1 VTKAA
6 NKNGRNVSPGESTPG
21 DTALTAL
28 ALDQPIR
35 MLIDDILEAAREYL
49 DTDVAFVSEFA
60 GGEQVFRHVAGDAAL
75 FRLSSEL
82 RVPLGWMYCKAMT
95 EGLLDEAIPDT
106 AADPV
111 ASAMEVTLD
120 ANIGSYVGVPITLP
134 DGRVWG
140 SMACVSRQADHSVG
154 KRDVRFMRMLARIYS
169 EQLEREERE
178 AVARRQKRA
187 QIRAVLREHR
197 LTTVLQ
203 PIVDLVSGAPVGYEA
218 LARFEGET
226 PQSPDLWFAAA
237 ETVGLGRELELA
249 AVKSALEHLDN
260 LPEDVYLSLN
270 VSPDTAMTQ
279 EFATLIEG
287 GTERIVIEV
296 TEHAAIGDYP
306 QFNSS
311 VARLRFRGMR
321 YAVDDAGAGFATFSH
336 ILSTKPDIVKLDMS
350 LIRDI
355 HRDLARRA
363 LLHGLIYF
371 IEQINATAVAEGVET
386 LEEAESL
393 KRLGV
398 HCAQGYYFGR
408 PGEAVRA
415 VSRGVGDLEQR
426 RGRVRVLPLAK

>member
-1 VTKAA
+1 VT
-6 NKNGRNVSPGESTPG
+6 PGDSTPG
-21 DTALTAL
+21 DSALSAL
-28 ALDQPIR
+28 ALEQPMR

-49 DTDVAFVSEFA
+49 DTDVAFVSEFS

-95 EGLLDEAIPDT
+95 EGRLREAIPDT
-106 AADPV
+106 AADPI

-140 SMACVSRQADHSVG
+140 SMACLSRQADNSVG
-154 KRDVRFMRMLARIYS
+154 KRDVRFMRMLGRIYA

-178 AVARRQKRA
+178 AVARRQKRS
-187 QIRAVLREHR
+187 QIRAVLRENR
-197 LTTVLQ
+197 LITVLQ
-203 PIVDLVSGAPVGYEA
+203 PIVDLVSGAAVGYEA

-226 PQSPDLWFAAA
+226 PQSPDLWFTAAYK
-237 ETVGLGRELELA
+237 VGLGRELELA
-249 AVKSALEHLDN
+249 AVKSALEHLDS
-260 LPEDVYLSLN
+260 LPADVYLSVN
-270 VSPDTAMTQ
+270 VSPDTAVTP
-279 EFATLIEG
+279 EFAALIEG

-296 TEHAAIGDYP
+296 TEHAAIADYP

-386 LEEAESL
+386 LEEAEAL

-408 PGEAVRA
+408 PGEAVRT
-415 VSRGVGDLEQR
+415 VPSSVGDADQL
-426 RGRVRVLPLAK
+426 RGRVRVLPQAK

>member
-1 VTKAA
+1 VTQ
-6 NKNGRNVSPGESTPG
+6 GENTPG
-21 DTALTAL
+21 DHALTAL
-28 ALDQPIR
+28 ALEHPLR
-35 MLIDDILEAAREYL
+35 LLVDDILEAAREYL
-49 DTDVAFVSEFA
+49 DMDVAFVAEFA
-60 GGEQVFRHVAGDAAL
+60 GNEQVFRHVAGDAAI

-95 EGLLDEAIPDT
+95 EGRLAEAIPDT
-106 AADPV
+106 STDPV
-111 ASAMEVTLD
+111 ASVMKVTRD
-120 ANIGSYVGVPITLP
+120 AHVGSYVGVPVSLP

-140 SMACVSRQADHSVG
+140 SMACLSRRHDHSVG
-154 KRDVRFMRMLARIYS
+154 KRDVRFMRMLARIYA
-169 EQLEREERE
+169 EQLEREERQ
-178 AVARRQKRA
+178 AVERRQKRA
-187 QIRAVLREHR
+187 QIRAILRDER
-197 LTTVLQ
+197 LVTVLQ
-203 PIVDLVSGAPVGYEA
+203 PIVDLVSGEPVGFEA

-226 PQSPDLWFAAA
+226 PQPPNIWFATAG
-237 ETVGLGRELELA
+237 EVGLGCELELA
-249 AVKSALEHLDN
+249 AVRSALGHLET
-260 LPEDVYLSLN
+260 LPDGTYLSLN
-270 VSPDTAMTQ
+270 VSPETAITN
-279 EFATLIEG
+279 EFAVLMDR
-287 GTERIVIEV
+287 GTDRVVIEV

-386 LEEAESL
+386 IEEAEAL

-408 PGEAVRA
+408 PGEAPRPAAEVDQP
-415 VSRGVGDLEQR
+415 SRSTGSG
-426 RGRVRVLPLAK
+426 VRVLPLAK

>member
-1 VTKAA
+1 MIA
-6 NKNGRNVSPGESTPG
+6 GESTPG

-28 ALDQPIR
+28 ALEEPAR

-49 DTDVAFVSEFA
+49 DTDVAFVAEFA
-60 GGEQVFRHVAGDAAL
+60 AGEQVFRHVAGDAAL

-95 EGLLDEAIPDT
+95 DGLLDEAIPDT
-106 AADPV
+106 SADPV
-111 ASAMEVTLD
+111 ASTMDVTLE
-120 ANIGSYVGVPITLP
+120 ANIGSYVGVPVSLP
-134 DGRVWG
+134 DGRIWG
-140 SMACVSRQADHSVG
+140 SMACVSRQPDHSVG
-154 KRDVRFMRMLARIYS
+154 KRDVRFMRMLARIYA

-187 QIRAVLREHR
+187 QIRAVLREGR

-203 PIVDLVSGAPVGYEA
+203 PIVDLVSGAAVGYEA

-226 PQSPDLWFAAA
+226 PQPPDVWFAAA
-237 ETVGLGRELELA
+237 GSVGLGLELELA
-249 AVKSALEHLDN
+249 AVKSALEHLDT
-260 LPEDVYLSLN
+260 LPTETYLSIN
-270 VSPDTAMTQ
+270 VSPETAVSS
-279 EFATLIEG
+279 EFAILIEG
-287 GTERIVIEV
+287 GTDRIVIEV

-386 LEEAESL
+386 MEEAESL

-415 VSRGVGDLEQR
+415 MAPAAASRDDHR

>member
-1 VTKAA
+1 MIA
-6 NKNGRNVSPGESTPG
+6 GESTPG
-21 DTALTAL
+21 DSALTAL
-28 ALDQPIR
+28 ALEEPAR

-49 DTDVAFVSEFA
+49 DTDVAFVAEFA

-95 EGLLDEAIPDT
+95 EGVLSEAIPDT

-111 ASAMEVTLD
+111 ASAMEVTLE
-120 ANIGSYVGVPITLP
+120 ANIGSYVGVPVSLP
-134 DGRVWG
+134 DGRIWG
-140 SMACVSRQADHSVG
+140 SMACVSRRPDHSVG
-154 KRDVRFMRMLARIYS
+154 KRDVRFMRMLARIYA

-187 QIRAVLREHR
+187 QIRAVLREGR

-203 PIVDLVSGAPVGYEA
+203 PIVDLVSGAAVGYEA

-226 PQSPDLWFAAA
+226 PQPPDVWFAAA
-237 ETVGLGRELELA
+237 GSVGLGLELELA
-249 AVKSALEHLDN
+249 AVRSALDHLDT
-260 LPEDVYLSLN
+260 LPADTYLSLN
-270 VSPDTAMTQ
+270 VSPETAVSS
-279 EFATLIEG
+279 EFAVLIEG
-287 GTERIVIEV
+287 GTDRIVIEV

-386 LEEAESL
+386 IEEAEAL
-393 KRLGV
+393 KRLGRPL
-398 HCAQGYYFGR
+398 R
-408 PGEAVRA
+408 PGLLLRT
-415 VSRGVGDLEQR
+415 
-426 RGRVRVLPLAK
+426 PW

>member
-1 VTKAA
+1 VIA
-6 NKNGRNVSPGESTPG
+6 GESTPG
-21 DTALTAL
+21 DSALTAL
-28 ALDQPIR
+28 ALEEPDR

-49 DTDVAFVSEFA
+49 DTDVAFVAEFA

-95 EGLLDEAIPDT
+95 EGTLGEAIPDT
-106 AADPV
+106 ANDPI
-111 ASAMEVTLD
+111 ASAMEVTLE
-120 ANIGSYVGVPITLP
+120 ANIGSYVGVPVSLP
-134 DGRVWG
+134 DGRIWG
-140 SMACVSRQADHSVG
+140 SMACVSRRPDHSVG
-154 KRDVRFMRMLARIYS
+154 KRDVRFMRMLARIYA

-187 QIRAVLREHR
+187 QIRAVLREGR

-203 PIVDLVSGAPVGYEA
+203 PIVDLVSGVAVGFEA

-226 PQSPDLWFAAA
+226 PQPPDVWFAAA
-237 ETVGLGRELELA
+237 GSVGLGLELELA
-249 AVKSALEHLDN
+249 AVRSALEHLDT
-260 LPEDVYLSLN
+260 LPADTYLSLN
-270 VSPDTAMTQ
+270 VSPETAVSS

-287 GTERIVIEV
+287 GTDRIVIEV

-386 LEEAESL
+386 IEEAEAL

-408 PGEAVRA
+408 PGEAVRL
-415 VSRGVGDLEQR
+415 VPTSRSEVDQR

>member
-1 VTKAA
+1 MIA
-6 NKNGRNVSPGESTPG
+6 GESTPG
-21 DTALTAL
+21 DSALTAL
-28 ALDQPIR
+28 ALEEPAR

-49 DTDVAFVSEFA
+49 DTDVAFVAEFA

-95 EGLLDEAIPDT
+95 DGVLSEAIPDT
-106 AADPV
+106 SADPI
-111 ASAMEVTLD
+111 ASAMEVTLE
-120 ANIGSYVGVPITLP
+120 ANIGSYVGVPISLP
-134 DGRVWG
+134 DGRIWG
-140 SMACVSRQADHSVG
+140 SMACVSRRPDHGLG
-154 KRDVRFMRMLARIYS
+154 KRDVRFMRMLARIYA

-187 QIRAVLREHR
+187 QIRAVLREGR

-203 PIVDLVSGAPVGYEA
+203 PIVDLVSGAAVGFEA

-226 PQSPDLWFAAA
+226 PQPPDIWFAAA
-237 ETVGLGRELELA
+237 GSVGLGLELELA
-249 AVKSALEHLDN
+249 AVVSALKHLDD
-260 LPEDVYLSLN
+260 LPPDTYLAVN
-270 VSPDTAMTQ
+270 VSPETAVSP
-279 EFATLIEG
+279 EFATLIEN
-287 GTERIVIEV
+287 GTDRIVIEV

-306 QFNSS
+306 QFNGS

-386 LEEAESL
+386 VEEAEAL

-408 PGEAVRA
+408 PGEAVRTVTPA
-415 VSRGVGDLEQR
+415 ASEADHR

>member
-1 VTKAA
+1 MVT
-6 NKNGRNVSPGESTPG
+6 PGEITLG

-28 ALDQPIR
+28 ALEQPAR
-35 MLIDDILEAAREYL
+35 VLVDDLLEAAREYL
-49 DTDVAFVSEFA
+49 DTDVAFVAEFA

-95 EGLLDEAIPDT
+95 EGSLPEAIPDT
-106 AADPV
+106 AADPI
-111 ASAMEVTLD
+111 AAAMDVTLE
-120 ANIGSYVGVPITLP
+120 ANIGSYVGVPVSLP
-134 DGRVWG
+134 DGRIWG
-140 SMACVSRQADHSVG
+140 SMACLSRRADHSVG
-154 KRDVRFMRMLARIYS
+154 KRDVRFMRMLARIYA
-169 EQLEREERE
+169 EQLEREEHE

-187 QIRAVLREHR
+187 QIRAVLREGR

-203 PIVDLVSGAPVGYEA
+203 PIVDLVSGAAVGYEA

-226 PQSPDLWFAAA
+226 PQPPDVWFAAA
-237 ETVGLGRELELA
+237 ESVGLGVELELA
-249 AVKSALEHLDN
+249 AVRSALEHLDSVSA
-260 LPEDVYLSLN
+260 DAYLSVN
-270 VSPDTAMTQ
+270 VSPHTATTS
-279 EFATLIEG
+279 EFATLIER
-287 GTERIVIEV
+287 GTDRIVIEV

-306 QFNSS
+306 HFNGS

-386 LEEAESL
+386 LEEAEAL

-408 PGEAVRA
+408 PGEAVRVVA
-415 VSRGVGDLEQR
+415 PSDASLQEQR

>member
-1 VTKAA
+1 MITGD
-6 NKNGRNVSPGESTPG
+6 NTPG
-21 DTALTAL
+21 DSALTAL
-28 ALDQPIR
+28 ALEQPGR

-49 DTDVAFVSEFA
+49 DTDVAFVSEFT
-60 GGEQVFRHVAGDAAL
+60 GGEQVFRHVTGDAAL

-95 EGLLDEAIPDT
+95 DGLLGEAIPDT
-106 AADPV
+106 AADPI
-111 ASAMEVTLD
+111 AARMDVTLE
-120 ANIGSYVGVPITLP
+120 ANIGSYVGVPISLP
-134 DGRVWG
+134 DGRIWG
-140 SMACVSRQADHSVG
+140 SMACVSRRPDHSVG
-154 KRDVRFMRMLARIYS
+154 KRDVRFMRMLARIYA

-178 AVARRQKRA
+178 AVARRQQRA
-187 QIRAVLREHR
+187 QIRAVLREGR

-203 PIVDLVSGAPVGYEA
+203 PIVDLVSGAAVGYEA

-226 PQSPDLWFAAA
+226 PQPPDVWFAAA
-237 ETVGLGRELELA
+237 ERVGLGPELELA
-249 AVKSALEHLDN
+249 AVRSALEHIDTLAPD
-260 LPEDVYLSLN
+260 LYLAIN
-270 VSPDTAMTQ
+270 VSPETAVSS
-279 EFATLIEG
+279 EFAALVEN
-287 GTERIVIEV
+287 GTDRIVIEV

-306 QFNSS
+306 LFNSS

-363 LLHGLIYF
+363 LLHGLVYF

-386 LEEAESL
+386 AEEAESL

-408 PGEAVRA
+408 PGEALRTLA
-415 VSRGVGDLEQR
+415 PDAESEAQQR

>member
-1 VTKAA
+1 VT
-6 NKNGRNVSPGESTPG
+6 PGENTPG

-28 ALDQPIR
+28 ALEPPAR
-35 MLIDDILEAAREYL
+35 LLVDDILEAAREYL

-75 FRLSSEL
+75 FCLSSEL

-95 EGLLDEAIPDT
+95 EGILGEAIPDT
-106 AADPV
+106 FADPIAAV
-111 ASAMEVTLD
+111 MEVTTE
-120 ANIGSYVGVPITLP
+120 ARIGSYVGVPVSLP

-140 SMACVSRQADHSVG
+140 SMACLSRRPDHSVG
-154 KRDVRFMRMLARIYS
+154 KRDVRFMRMLARIYA

-187 QIRAVLREHR
+187 QIRAVLRENR

-203 PIVDLVSGAPVGYEA
+203 PIVDLVSGAAVGYEA

-226 PQSPDLWFAAA
+226 PQPPDVWFATA
-237 ETVGLGRELELA
+237 ERVGLGRELELA
-249 AVKSALEHLDN
+249 AVRSALTHVEG
-260 LPEDVYLSLN
+260 LPGDTYLAIN
-270 VSPDTAMTQ
+270 VSPDTAMTP
-279 EFATLIEG
+279 EFATLIERG
-287 GTERIVIEV
+287 MDRIVIEV
-296 TEHAAIGDYP
+296 TEHAAIADYP

-363 LLHGLIYF
+363 LLYGLLYF

-386 LEEAESL
+386 VEEAEAL
-393 KRLGV
+393 KRIGV

-408 PGEAVRA
+408 PGEALRTLVH
-415 VSRGVGDLEQR
+415 RGESEQPR
-426 RGRVRVLPLAK
+426 SRGRVRILPLAK

>member
-1 VTKAA
+1 VT
-6 NKNGRNVSPGESTPG
+6 PGEITPG
-21 DTALTAL
+21 DTALSAL
-28 ALDQPIR
+28 ALEQPAR
-35 MLIDDILEAAREYL
+35 LLVDDLLEAAREYL
-49 DTDVAFVSEFA
+49 DTDVAFVAEFT

-82 RVPLGWMYCKAMT
+82 RAPLGWMYCKAMT
-95 EGLLDEAIPDT
+95 EGRLGEAIPDT

-111 ASAMEVTLD
+111 TATMDVTFE
-120 ANIGSYVGVPITLP
+120 ANIGSYVGVPVSLP
-134 DGRVWG
+134 DGRIWG
-140 SMACVSRQADHSVG
+140 SMACVSRSPDHSVG
-154 KRDVRFMRMLARIYS
+154 KRDVRFMRMLARIYA
-169 EQLEREERE
+169 EQLEREEHE

-187 QIRAVLREHR
+187 QIRAVLREGR

-203 PIVDLVSGAPVGYEA
+203 PIVDLVTGAAVGYEA

-226 PQSPDLWFAAA
+226 PQPPDVWFAAA
-237 ETVGLGRELELA
+237 DRVGLGPELELA
-249 AVKSALEHLDN
+249 AVRSALEHIDT
-260 LPEDVYLSLN
+260 LPRDTYLSIN
-270 VSPDTAMTQ
+270 VSPQTAISS
-279 EFATLIEG
+279 EFAALIES
-287 GTERIVIEV
+287 GTDRIVIEV

-306 QFNSS
+306 HFNSS

-386 LEEAESL
+386 AEEAESL

-408 PGEAVRA
+408 PGEAVRTVA
-415 VSRGVGDLEQR
+415 PNRASEQEQR